1 MKIIAL
7 LIAISCMSACAVQ
20 STSTKETLP
29 IKYHAHFYG
38 AQDDLSADHPR
49 TTEVDVLNL
58 IGHDG
63 HIVKFPLTYAIACNQ
78 AKTDC
83 KHAVVKTDLEFT
95 TQNLN
100 NKTIKVSCVLHSEM
114 GRALTTT
121 MSSSSGMSTKHS
133 MSVPDVVSIIGENR
147 VNQTFEK
154 TLLLNEKIEL
164 KGLAGVHV
172 DLDFQ
177 QHTN

>member
-7 LIAISCMSACAVQ
+7 VIAISCMSACAVQ
-20 STSTKETLP
+20 LTSTKETLP

-58 IGHDG
+58 IGLDTHT
-63 HIVKFPLTYAIACNQ
+63 IKFPLTYAIACNQ
-78 AKTDC
+78 IKTDC

-100 NKTIKVSCVLHSEM
+100 NKTIKISGILHSEM

-121 MSSSSGMSTKHS
+121 MSSSGMSEKHS
-133 MSVPDVVSIIGENR
+133 MSVPDVVSLIREGK
-147 VNQTFEK
+147 VNQAFEK
-154 TLLLNEKIEL
+154 TLSLNERIEL

-177 QHTN
+177 QHAN